1 MRGWIRLTLAILLW
15 WSSTVFA
22 QCTDGNTTITKHFSG
37 GAFGLCQ
44 VVEKGVFRLTITP
57 EDLKINPSAWYAMHI
72 AQQRLS
78 EIQVELFYPTGKHRY
93 APKFSINQR
102 SWFLLDDKDVAVT
115 EDKQRATMTFIPP
128 SNRIYLAAQPLIDM
142 AFYDTWRKGLPDFVT
157 QIEIGRSHLNQPIY
171 GLSTD
176 TYKPVVLIIGRQ
188 HPPEITG
195 AMALLSFLETVMGDS
210 ELAVAFREQFNV
222 VMVPLVNPDGVAL
235 GHWRHNLDGVDLNR
249 DWGKFTQPETQ
260 AVKTFVEGHL
270 SDAPLHLMLD
280 FHSTHRSLFYTQP
293 ENMPIS
299 LPSFTRD
306 WLAAINDGSVPI
318 TFDDVPGYTKHRGTT
333 KSYYFTE
340 YGVPAITVE
349 LGDNET
355 ASDIQ
360 STAPHMA
367 RTMME
372 LLLTQ

>member
-1 MRGWIRLTLAILLW
+1 MRRWTGWLCGIALC
-15 WSSTVFA
+15 WSGAVWA
-22 QCTDGNTTITKHFSG
+22 QCSDGNTTITKNFAG

-44 VVEKGVFRLTITP
+44 VVEDGVFRLTIAP
-57 EDLKINPSAWYAMHI
+57 EDLKINPSPWYAMNI
-72 AQQRLS
+72 TQQKLA
-78 EIQVELFYPTGKHRY
+78 EIEIDLFYPTGKHRY
-93 APKFSINQR
+93 VPKFSINQR
-102 SWFLLDDKDVAVT
+102 SWFLLDDKDVEVSS
-115 EDKQRATMTFIPP
+115 DKQHATITFIPP
-128 SNRIYLAAQPLIDM
+128 SNRIYVAAQPLMDV
-142 AFYDTWRKGLPDFVT
+142 AFYNAWIGTLPDFVT
-157 QIEIGRSHLNQPIY
+157 QTEIGRSHLDQPIY

-176 TYKPVVLIIGRQ
+176 VHKPVVLIIGRQ

-260 AVKTFVEGHL
+260 AVKTFVENHL
-270 SDAPLHLMLD
+270 SDAPLLLMLD
-280 FHSTHRSLFYTQP
+280 FHSTQRSLFYTQP

-299 LPSFTRD
+299 LPTFTRD

-355 ASDIQ
+355 ARDIRI
-360 STAPHMA
+360 TAPHMA

-372 LLLTQ
+372 LLLAQ